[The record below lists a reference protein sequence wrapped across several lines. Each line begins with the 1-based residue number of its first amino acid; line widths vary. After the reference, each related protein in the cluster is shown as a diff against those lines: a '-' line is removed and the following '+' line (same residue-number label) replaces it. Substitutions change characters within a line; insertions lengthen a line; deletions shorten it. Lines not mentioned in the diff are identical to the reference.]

1 MVVVVSERRPCSAV
15 YVCALYFL
23 LLLQTGNHRNSLD
36 HSVLRLHFHDG
47 FDFVRFYGYC
57 GILRLFLLLKE
68 DLQ

>member
-1 MVVVVSERRPCSAV
+1 MLFIFVCLFVLLGLSLVVVVVSERRPCSAV

-47 FDFVRFYGYC
+47 FDFIRFYG
-57 GILRLFLLLKE
+57 
-68 DLQ
+68 